1 MSEDTQNE
9 TRERGLRK
17 ERVGTVVSAKQDKT
31 LVVQVDRRTAHPL
44 YKKVVTT
51 SKKYYAHDED
61 NKANEGDVVRIQESR
76 PLSKLKRWRLVDV
89 VRQAED

>member
-1 MSEDTQNE
+1 MSEDTQDQ

-31 LVVQVDRRTAHPL
+31 LVVQIDRRTAHPL
-44 YKKVVTT
+44 YKKVVTS
-51 SKKYYAHDED
+51 SKKYYVHDED
-61 NKANEGDVVRIQESR
+61 NKANEGDVVRIVETR

-89 VRQAED
+89 VRKSEG